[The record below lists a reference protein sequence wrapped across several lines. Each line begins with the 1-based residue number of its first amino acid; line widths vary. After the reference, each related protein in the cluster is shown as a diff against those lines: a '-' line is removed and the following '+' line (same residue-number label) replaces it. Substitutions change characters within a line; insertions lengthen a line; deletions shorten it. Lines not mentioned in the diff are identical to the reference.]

1 MAGSYKGLSD
11 QQIQKRIKEGRGQG
25 EGRNYKP
32 WIQTWD
38 VSSLGRSHR
47 IFGNRSCRLHH
58 LLSDLELAIFLTLDW
73 QHSVLDIREQFPLR
87 VEDTTRL
94 ADELGI
100 SHAVFKGTPQVL
112 SSDFLVTFDRQTQPL
127 MAFQAK
133 YSADLSKPEVIERLQ
148 LEKRYWEDKRIPWA
162 IITEKEISK
171 EVVMNIQ
178 WLYPAESEKVAEDEL
193 HHQFLLFQTQFNK
206 QPNDSIIKIA
216 QQLDLAYNQESGQAL
231 FWLRHLLA
239 RRYFQFDINLPYR
252 KLIAADL
259 IATTFEKEIT
269 EANYVSG

>member
-1 MAGSYKGLSD
+1 MARSYKGLSD
-11 QQIQKRIKEGRGQG
+11 QQIQKRIKEGRGLG
-25 EGRNYKP
+25 EGQNYKP

-47 IFGNRSCRLHH
+47 IFGNRSGRLHH

-87 VEDTTRL
+87 VEDTTHL

-100 SHAVFKGTPQVL
+100 SHAVFNGTPQVL

-133 YSADLSKPEVIERLQ
+133 YSTDLSKPEVIERLQ
-148 LEKRYWEDKRIPWA
+148 LEKRYWEDKQIPWA

-178 WLYPAESEKVAEDEL
+178 WLYPAESEKVAEAEL
-193 HHQFLLFQTQFNK
+193 LHQFQLFQTEFDK

-216 QQLDLAYNQESGQAL
+216 QQLDLAYNLEPGQAL

-239 RRYFQFDINLPYR
+239 RRYFLFDVNLPYR
-252 KLIAADL
+252 KLIAVNL
-259 IATTFEKEIT
+259 IATKFEKEIS